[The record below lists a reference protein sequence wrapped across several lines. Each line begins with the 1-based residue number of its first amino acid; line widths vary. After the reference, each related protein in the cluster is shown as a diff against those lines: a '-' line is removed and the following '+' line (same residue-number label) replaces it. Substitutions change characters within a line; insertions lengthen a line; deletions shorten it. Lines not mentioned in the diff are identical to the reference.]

1 MERIL
6 ELYEKQYK
14 EYALAVME
22 VEIELH
28 KARSVRLSGK
38 LQKYFNSSQN
48 RNTFAR
54 IMSKAYQLQEPVTI
68 TYICESLDAN
78 RSSVSLMVDECVK
91 EGWVSVLRDKNK
103 AWCMA
108 TKELHDAMMKYVH
121 WKKRINKSIIGD
133 YYKSLDQLESVL
145 KKAGMTIPDMSYGEL
160 DKIEG
165 DHNEYSEI

>member
-1 MERIL
+1 MEKIL

-22 VEIELH
+22 VEIQLH
-28 KARSVRLSGK
+28 KARSVRMSGK
-38 LQKYFNSSQN
+38 LQQYFNSSQN

-68 TYICESLDAN
+68 TYICELLDAN
-78 RSSVSLMVDECVK
+78 RSSVSLMVDECEK
-91 EGWVSVLRDKNK
+91 GGWISVLRDKNK

-108 TKELHDAMMKYVH
+108 TKELHDSMMKYVH
-121 WKKRINKSIIGD
+121 WKKRINKSIVGD
-133 YYKSLDQLESVL
+133 FYKSLDQLESVL
-145 KKAGMTIPDMSYGEL
+145 NKANIVIPDMSYGEL

-165 DHNEYSEI
+165 EHDDNSI

>member
-22 VEIELH
+22 VEIQLH

-38 LQKYFNSSQN
+38 LQQYFNSSQN

-68 TYICESLDAN
+68 TYICELLDAN
-78 RSSVSLMVDECVK
+78 RSSVSVMVDECEK
-91 EGWVSVLRDKNK
+91 EGWISVLRDKNK
-103 AWCMA
+103 AWCMG
-108 TKELHDAMMKYVH
+108 TKDLHDAMMKYVH
-121 WKKRINKSIIGD
+121 WKKRISRSIIGD
-133 YYKSLDQLESVL
+133 QFRILDQLESVL
-145 KKAGMTIPDMSYGEL
+145 KKAGVIIPDMTYGEL

-165 DHNEYSEI
+165 DHNDYSE